1 MFDANEVINGLYGF
15 VYDENGKQS
24 TQYIDATIY
33 AADDEYYYVDTTD
46 FNIGDYICRE
56 GQQEKYAISKM
67 GSLVGVYNMNKGYA
81 DFTAITVLYSNEEYS
96 IVKSNTQ
103 YGLSEYDFIV
113 LDATSVNPDDF
124 IYE

>member
-1 MFDANEVINGLYGF
+1 M
-15 VYDENGKQS
+15 
-24 TQYIDATIY
+24 
-33 AADDEYYYVDTTD
+33 DTTD

-113 LDATSVNPDDF
+113 LDAASVNPDDF

>member
-1 MFDANEVINGLYGF
+1 MPSVRWDRWSVFI
-15 VYDENGKQS
+15 
-24 TQYIDATIY
+24 
-33 AADDEYYYVDTTD
+33 
-46 FNIGDYICRE
+46 
-56 GQQEKYAISKM
+56 
-67 GSLVGVYNMNKGYA
+67 MNKGYA

-113 LDATSVNPDDF
+113 LDAASVNPDDF